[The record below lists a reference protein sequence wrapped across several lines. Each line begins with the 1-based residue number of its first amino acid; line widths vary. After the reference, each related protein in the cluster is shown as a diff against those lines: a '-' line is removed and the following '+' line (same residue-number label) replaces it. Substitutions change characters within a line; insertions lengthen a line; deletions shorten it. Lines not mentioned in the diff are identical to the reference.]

1 MLGGM
6 LLRYYLSTI
15 EYVHALGQTVQGRRG
30 IYLMAHHDT
39 RQRVHAHLGDCGCC
53 GGVDAV
59 GHRPAV
65 EQNGLLATCVAG
77 KARVAGIELY
87 LAGRKALII
96 YMCGSTRYGYG
107 PLGLGR
113 GGLGGS
119 I

>member
-1 MLGGM
+1 M
-6 LLRYYLSTI
+6 LLHNHLSAI
-15 EYVHALGQTVQGRRG
+15 EYVHALGQTVQGSRG

-39 RQRVHAHLGDCGCC
+39 RQRVHAHLGGCVWCGS
-53 GGVDAV
+53 VNAI

-65 EQNGLLATCVAG
+65 EHNGLLATCVAG

-87 LAGRKALII
+87 LAGRKTLII
-96 YMCGSTRYGYG
+96 YMCGPTRYGYG

-113 GGLGGS
+113 VGLGGG